1 MTWHTTTGAASYFQA
16 ARNTATT
23 SGLRVAGDDAYG
35 NGMLTVTEAAAQA
48 INSLVTK
55 NQMPEGA
62 GLRIAPQSQTTRSEG
77 LGLSIAATPANDD
90 TVVESNGAKV
100 FLAPTVVYELHEQE
114 LDVEPTDDA
123 DEVRFVVGRRKD

>member
-1 MTWHTTTGAASYFQA
+1 
-16 ARNTATT
+16 
-23 SGLRVAGDDAYG
+23 
-35 NGMLTVTEAAAQA
+35 MLTVTEAAAQA

-77 LGLSIAATPANDD
+77 LGLSIAATPASDD

>member
-1 MTWHTTTGAASYFQA
+1 
-16 ARNTATT
+16 
-23 SGLRVAGDDAYG
+23 
-35 NGMLTVTEAAAQA
+35 MLTVTEAAAQA

-77 LGLSIAATPANDD
+77 LGLSIAATPAGDD

-114 LDVEPTDDA
+114 LDVEPADDA
-123 DEVRFVVGRRKD
+123 DEVRFIVERRKA

>member
-1 MTWHTTTGAASYFQA
+1 VTWHTTTGTASCFQA

-23 SGLRVAGDDAYG
+23 SGLRVARNDAYG

-77 LGLSIAATPANDD
+77 LGLSIAATPADDD